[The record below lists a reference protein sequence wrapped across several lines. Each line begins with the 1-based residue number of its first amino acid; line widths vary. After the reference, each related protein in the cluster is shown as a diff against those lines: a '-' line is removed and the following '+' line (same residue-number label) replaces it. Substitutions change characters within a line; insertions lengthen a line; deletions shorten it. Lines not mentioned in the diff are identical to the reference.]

1 MLPFVNKGSREGNHK
16 KEGGMI
22 KQVLL
27 SSGALAAT
35 LALTSS
41 VALASSISTTGKGSV
56 NVIANANISLCSST
70 NNNNLGVSTP
80 TVQQAGTGNAKVV
93 HNTTGGDAT
102 SGPASNQNTSMLTLK
117 VTNKNTCNTQL
128 LGAPTTTGDQSIDT
142 TGSHSFNLV
151 GSLNFSATNSVNNNS
166 LWVSTPTIQGAQ
178 SGNALVAG
186 NTMSSGNAK
195 SGASGNING
204 TVLELTV
211 TNN

>member
-1 MLPFVNKGSREGNHK
+1 
-16 KEGGMI
+16 MI

-27 SSGALAAT
+27 SGGALAAT

-41 VALASSISTTGKGSV
+41 VALASSISTTGRGSV

-70 NNNNLGVSTP
+70 NNNQLGVSTP
-80 TVQQAGTGNAKVV
+80 TTQMAGTGNAKVV
-93 HNTTGGDAT
+93 HNTTGGSAI
-102 SGPASNQNTSMLTLK
+102 SGPASNQNNSNLRLE
-117 VTNKNTCNTQL
+117 VTNNNACSTQV
-128 LGAPTTTGDQSIDT
+128 LGAPTTSGDQSIDT

-151 GSLNFSATNSVNNNS
+151 GTVNFSATNSVNNNG

-186 NTMSSGNAK
+186 NTMSSGDAK
-195 SGASGNING
+195 SGGSTNING
-204 TVLELTV
+204 TVLNLIV